1 MATFVLVHGAMH
13 GGWCWRD
20 VRVIL
25 NSQGHEVFTP
35 TLTGQG
41 ERAHLLTPQIG
52 LATHVQDIVALLEW
66 ENLSEV
72 HLVLHSYAGVLA
84 GPCVEE
90 SGGRIASITFVGAFL
105 ADDGESL
112 LDVEPPE
119 TAERYRSLSAEEGD
133 GWRIPASPAFL
144 EQWGVTDP
152 DLVAWIGPRLTDFPL
167 ACATDHV
174 HFSQSVLE
182 RLQLFYVHHTD
193 PPLHNLDTS
202 HERAVQ
208 RGVTTFDVACGHDV
222 MVEAPEE
229 LAGILQRIVS

>member
-1 MATFVLVHGAMH
+1 
-13 GGWCWRD
+13 
-20 VRVIL
+20 
-25 NSQGHEVFTP
+25 
-35 TLTGQG
+35 
-41 ERAHLLTPQIG
+41 
-52 LATHVQDIVALLEW
+52 VALLEW
-66 ENLSEV
+66 EDLSEV

-84 GPCVEE
+84 GPCIER
-90 SGGRIASITFVGAFL
+90 SGGRIASVTFVGAFL